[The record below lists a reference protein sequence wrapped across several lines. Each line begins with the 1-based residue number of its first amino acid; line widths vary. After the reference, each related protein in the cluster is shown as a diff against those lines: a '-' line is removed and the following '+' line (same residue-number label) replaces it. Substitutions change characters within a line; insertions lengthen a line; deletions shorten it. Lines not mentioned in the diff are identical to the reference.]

1 MKPSRTQTAEGLSIP
16 LPLGGEAHNMANR
29 LARGGEE
36 LTGGEVGARRLLE
49 LEGRLMMLEKRLE
62 GGDGG
67 AVLHK
72 GGLRVG
78 SKGGGGEALVKK
90 GVEEASAAER
100 RRALEE
106 LLARSQAVGKQVT
119 S

>member
-1 MKPSRTQTAEGLSIP
+1 
-16 LPLGGEAHNMANR
+16 MANR

-49 LEGRLMMLEKRLE
+49 LEGRLMMLERRLE

-72 GGLRVG
+72 GGLGVG
-78 SKGGGGEALVKK
+78 MKGGGGEALVKK
-90 GVEEASAAER
+90 KGEGEAIAAER